1 MRTSNLAN
9 QAVRQSEVGHVWEEV
24 MSSSSGTREVA
35 KYATFRVRATAATTV
50 TIDGVLAA
58 TMAANEI
65 LLFNAGSGVNDAAG
79 NLVPTVTITIAGTAF
94 MQVAR
99 DVDRP
104 RTY

>member
-9 QAVRQSEVGHVWEEV
+9 QALREAEVGHVLEEKI
-24 MSSSSGTREVA
+24 SGSSGSIEVP

-65 LLFNAGSGVNDAAG
+65 LVFNAGAGANDAPG
-79 NLVPTVTITIAGTAF
+79 NLVPTVTVTIVGTAF
-94 MQVAR
+94 VQVAR

-104 RTY
+104 RSY